1 MTSVKQFMI
10 VSLMFSGFI
19 KIFSTELKSQNLPK
33 WNDEYHKNWW
43 MNHGSVSEFTQSVEL
58 LNKQINEHLNK
69 DGIVRLSQVPSFF
82 ELVANTFC
90 AKYFV
95 VPYLNKHQASD
106 NASFKQI
113 QKFISNNFNVPGY
126 LTRCSHYKDNKIEVI
141 KILLDLKNNDP
152 KIFADYIKLAIA
164 VSLVWDVEFPDSWP
178 HQNVSNSDLSVLNPH
193 FSQPYNFIVQSH
205 LNGNLFYNPRRMTI
219 RELCFIVD
227 SPISNKEKLY
237 AQQIKIKRVNDLEG
251 LYKMIPYDQ
260 NRINSNLYRWPYG
273 EYSLIKIGAKNG
285 GICMD
290 QSYFVCQTAKA
301 KGIPSILFMG
311 QGRSGVHAWMGAFDI
326 GSGWDFTVGKRESEK
341 YPVGYAL
348 DPQTWS
354 QITNS
359 EMEYYLGSRGDSPS
373 SLRGKVLL
381 ALALLNKDSPNF
393 VNLIRYSSS
402 VMPRSIEPWDI
413 EYEWLID
420 NNADL
425 KSIGRFWSRWI
436 KNFKEE
442 SGLKAR
448 GQIALLKIFKKLE
461 MKKNYESLSKQ
472 IISENKSKRFDLGIS
487 IDYEEIKN
495 LQDKLKWREA
505 EDKFIFALNNY
516 GKEKSGGH
524 LFYNLVQPYVHKL
537 YLHKKNDQIEKA
549 RSLSRKY
556 IVTNKG
562 TILDNDFIELFDQI
576 R

>member
-1 MTSVKQFMI
+1 
-10 VSLMFSGFI
+10 
-19 KIFSTELKSQNLPK
+19 
-33 WNDEYHKNWW
+33 
-43 MNHGSVSEFTQSVEL
+43 
-58 LNKQINEHLNK
+58 
-69 DGIVRLSQVPSFF
+69 
-82 ELVANTFC
+82 
-90 AKYFV
+90 
-95 VPYLNKHQASD
+95 
-106 NASFKQI
+106 
-113 QKFISNNFNVPGY
+113 
-126 LTRCSHYKDNKIEVI
+126 
-141 KILLDLKNNDP
+141 
-152 KIFADYIKLAIA
+152 
-164 VSLVWDVEFPDSWP
+164 
-178 HQNVSNSDLSVLNPH
+178 
-193 FSQPYNFIVQSH
+193 
-205 LNGNLFYNPRRMTI
+205 MTI
-219 RELCFIVD
+219 RELCFVVD
-227 SPISNKEKLY
+227 TPVSTKEKLY

-260 NRINSNLYRWPYG
+260 NRINSNLYTWPYG

-311 QGRSGVHAWMGAFDI
+311 QGRSGVHAWLGAFDI
-326 GSGWDFTVGKRESEK
+326 GSGWDFTVGKWDSEK

-359 EMEYYLGSRGDSPS
+359 EMEYYLGSSGDSPS

-413 EYEWLID
+413 EYEWLTD

-448 GQIALLKIFKKLE
+448 GQIALLKIFEKLE

-562 TILDNDFIELFDQI
+562 TILDNDFIKLFDQI
-576 R
+576 E